1 MKNNHETILKCASM
15 VEKAE
20 SVAVLSGAGVSTSS
34 GIPDFRGPNGIYRRK
49 YDVDPEMIFDI
60 DFFSRDP
67 SFFYKFHREFL
78 EALEEVSPSYTHK
91 FLAAL
96 EREGRLKGIVTQNID
111 ALHHKA
117 GSQKVLEIHGGVWKS
132 TCLSCGK
139 SYDYETSRRKTMDED
154 IPRCEICG
162 GVIKPDIVFFGENVK
177 HLEASRSIISQAD
190 LLFVLGSSLTVVPA
204 ALLPSCCTGRI
215 VVVNKGEVS
224 GAYLPPDRIDLRV
237 EGDLDEFFRGL
248 NEKLNLTIQ

>member
-1 MKNNHETILKCASM
+1 MKNSHETILKCTSM
-15 VEKAE
+15 VREAE

-139 SYDYETSRRKTMDED
+139 SYDYETSRKKTMEEE
-154 IPRCEICG
+154 IPHCEKCG

-177 HLEASRSIISQAD
+177 HLAESRSIISQAD

-224 GAYLPPDRIDLRV
+224 GAYLPPDRIDLRI
-237 EGDLDEFFRGL
+237 EGDLDEFFGDL
-248 NEKLNLTIQ
+248 NEELNLTIQ